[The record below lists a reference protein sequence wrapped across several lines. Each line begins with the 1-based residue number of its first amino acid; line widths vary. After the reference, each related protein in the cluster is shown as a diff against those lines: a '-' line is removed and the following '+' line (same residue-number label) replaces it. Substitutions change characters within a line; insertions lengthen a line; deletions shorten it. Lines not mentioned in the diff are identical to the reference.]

1 MGGHQQDTAR
11 WRHHAKALRTTAE
24 LIVDEETRARYLRM
38 ADAYE
43 ALADSEAPSAHTTV
57 TAKPNM

>member
-1 MGGHQQDTAR
+1 MGGHQEDTAR

-24 LIVDEETRARYLRM
+24 LMVDEETRARYLRM

-43 ALADSEAPSAHTTV
+43 ALADSEAPSARNTV

>member
-1 MGGHQQDTAR
+1 MGHQEDTAR
-11 WRHHAKALRTTAE
+11 WRHHAEALRTKTEYMA
-24 LIVDEETRARYLRM
+24 DEETRARYLRM

-43 ALADSEAPSAHTTV
+43 TLVDSEAPNAHTTV